1 MLETMMRRNKNL
13 TQLLIQTLERLN
25 QTIERLDKKVDFLV
39 EKRAAPADFNPGLTS
54 AAGEQYIVAGPL
66 DVVTLLSLPDKL
78 RKSAMVLCRLR
89 EATAERV
96 AEETKRA
103 RAVES
108 AYLNQLVMMG
118 HVQKKRKGR
127 TVYFTV

>member
-1 MLETMMRRNKNL
+1 MRRRKNL
-13 TQLLIQTLERLN
+13 TQLLIDTLEKLN
-25 QTIERLDKKVDFLV
+25 QTMERLDKKVDLLMERRSV
-39 EKRAAPADFNPGLTS
+39 PQNPGSVATNV
-54 AAGEQYIVAGPL
+54 EQDVVAGPL
-66 DVVTLLSLPDKL
+66 DVVTLLALPDKL
-78 RKSAMVLCRLR
+78 RKSAMVLCKIR

-96 AEETKRA
+96 AQETRRA

-127 TVYFTV
+127 TVYFYV

>member
-1 MLETMMRRNKNL
+1 MRRNRNL
-13 TQLLIQTLERLN
+13 TQLLIETLEKLN
-25 QTIERLDKKVDFLV
+25 QTMERLDKKVDLLV
-39 EKRAAPADFNPGLTS
+39 EKQATLPSLNQNPMATN
-54 AAGEQYIVAGPL
+54 AEQNIIAGPL
-66 DVVTLLSLPDKL
+66 DVVTLLALPDKL
-78 RKSAMVLCRLR
+78 RKSALVLSRIR

-96 AEETKRA
+96 SQETQRA

-127 TVYFTV
+127 TVYFYI